1 MCIGIPM
8 QVIGIEG
15 SFAWCAGRNGAQ
27 RIGTLLVGEVAAG
40 QWLLVFLGMAREI
53 IDAERAARV
62 DAALDALQL
71 IAQGDQDIDHCFA
84 DLLGREPQLPE
95 FLRKDPQP

>member
-1 MCIGIPM
+1 M
-8 QVIGIEG
+8 QVIGVEG
-15 SFAWCAGRNGAQ
+15 SFARCTGRDGTQ
-27 RIGTLLVGEVAAG
+27 RIGTLLVGDVEAG

-53 IDAERAARV
+53 IDAERAAQV